1 MQTLYYSA
9 LVTHIIGLT
18 ILAGSTLMDYLVSKK
33 FWQQLMLDRERGVAI
48 QEAMARI
55 PLLMGLSLILLIAS
69 GVTMMGITHGVFGEQ
84 LWFRIKFGL
93 VVTVILNGMVIGR
106 RQTMK
111 LKKIIA
117 ATPSIN
123 VADESLI
130 KIRSNLNIFHITQL
144 ILFIIVFVLS
154 VFKFN

>member
-1 MQTLYYSA
+1 MQTLFYSA
-9 LVTHIIGLT
+9 LVTHIIGLA

-33 FWQQLMLDRERGVAI
+33 FWQQLMLDRERGIAI

-55 PLLMGLSLILLIAS
+55 PLLMGVSLILLIAS
-69 GVTMMGITHGVFGEQ
+69 GITMMGITHGVFGEQ

-93 VVTVILNGMVIGR
+93 VIIIILNGMVIGR

-117 ATPSIN
+117 STPSIN

-144 ILFIIVFVLS
+144 ILFVIVFILS

>member
-1 MQTLYYSA
+1 MQTLYYAA

-33 FWQQLMLDRERGVAI
+33 FWQQLILDRERGVAI

-55 PLLMGLSLILLIAS
+55 PLLMGVSLILLIAS

-93 VVTVILNGMVIGR
+93 VVIIILNGMIIGR

-117 ATPSIN
+117 STPSIS

-130 KIRSNLNIFHITQL
+130 KIRSNLNLFHIIQL
-144 ILFIIVFVLS
+144 TLFVIVFVLS